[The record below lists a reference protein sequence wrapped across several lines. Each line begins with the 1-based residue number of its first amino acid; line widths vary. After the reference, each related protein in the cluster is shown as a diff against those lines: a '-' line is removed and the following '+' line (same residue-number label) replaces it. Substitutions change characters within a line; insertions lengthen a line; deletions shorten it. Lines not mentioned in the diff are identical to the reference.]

1 MDYQY
6 KVIVSNQAFYK
17 EFEIPADLERV
28 KLGTTSNCEFRLN
41 PDFFFEEIEIG
52 FEKKEEWNI
61 LCNDN
66 LYISRGDIRKLLFTE
81 LKHGDVLNICYSGSG
96 EAAFELRFLI
106 DFGSDGTNYS
116 LKIDLNRIP
125 ELIIGDT
132 YSANIE
138 LSTEYSKNT
147 SVAIKQ
153 TASGVCLI
161 EKSALYGT
169 YVNGKR
175 IKGREFLNDYD
186 FISVADFSAFYKE
199 KQLYFSKT
207 NIRLNGIGD
216 LVEQVDIS
224 EKYPLFIR
232 NTRAKGI
239 IDEEKIK
246 ILDPDTIPTKPELNI
261 VTSLMPTLTMFALVV
276 ILRGIMNTS
285 GGTYVIFS
293 ICSMGM
299 GVVTSIL
306 NILNSQKKYKTDC
319 KKRRDVYLGYIE
331 NKKAEIINDRQQEL
345 QTLQE
350 LYYSTEEDL
359 QHIESFSPKL
369 FDRVPEDED
378 FLDVYIGVGEKKA
391 QKEIDYKAQEKL
403 ETGDDLCQF
412 PSQLADTYKYI
423 EKAPIVLKL
432 RKANAVGIIGKK
444 ETQYKFLENIL
455 IDIVSRQ
462 YFGDV
467 NIYAFVD
474 EDVKGY
480 DWIKMLPHVQ
490 SNDSFRNIVCNN
502 ESKNIVFEYLYKE
515 LTYRKETKNMGVHNV
530 ILILNEHGIKSH
542 PISRFIENASELNT
556 TFMFFEEDENY
567 LPLYCSQIIKLGSK
581 NEGDIYPSS
590 NKNEESHFEYY
601 QVPDEKMSK
610 IAEILAPIY
619 CEEISLDSSL
629 RKNISLYELLGIYSA
644 NDLNLEERWNKSRIY
659 DTMQVPLGVN
669 VKNEV
674 VYLNLH
680 EKFHGPHGLVAGTTG
695 SGKSEILQSFILSA
709 ATYFHPYEIGFVI
722 IDFKGG
728 GMVNQFKDLPHLI
741 GAITNIDGN
750 EIERSLKSIKAEL
763 LKRQSYFA
771 GAGVN
776 HIDKYIQL
784 YKEGKVKE
792 ALPHLVMIVDEFAEL
807 KSDQPE
813 FMKELISTAR
823 IGRSL
828 GVHLILATQKPSGV
842 VDAQIWSNSKF
853 KLCLKVQNKEDSN
866 EVLKTP
872 LAAEIK
878 EPGRAYLQVGN
889 NEIFELFQSAYSGAS
904 IDIEDSK
911 TQKTFQINKLNL
923 SGRRTCIYTKKAKK
937 KGTEKDTQ
945 LIAIVNYI
953 AAYCKQHNI
962 SRLPGIC
969 LPSLED
975 LINYINVGKTYDPID
990 TIVPIGI
997 YDDPDNQ
1004 LQAEVRLNIL
1014 EGNTLIIGSSQY
1026 GKTNLL
1032 QVIMR
1037 GIFEQYSPNEVN
1049 VYILD
1054 FASMA
1059 LKVFDGINHVGG
1071 VVTAAEDEKLKNFMR
1086 MVRLEIKYRKEIFSK
1101 MGITSFSSYKE
1112 AGRKDVPHIIVFVD
1126 NFIAL
1131 KELYSEYEEDILN
1144 LCREGVAVGITL
1156 VITSLQTNGISYKYM
1171 SNFSNR
1177 ICLYCNQGDEYSTL
1191 FDRCRMI
1198 PKNVPGRGLVSL
1210 NKKIYEY
1217 QSYLAFAGEREIER
1231 VEAIKDF
1238 TIEINSKY
1246 IGEQARKIPEVP
1258 QILNNS
1264 YVETNL
1270 KRVNMKPLQIP
1281 VGINYEDVEFVTVDL
1296 EKALTIGITGREGY
1310 GKTNLVKIFMKY
1322 LQDNVFDIPSSVY
1335 IFDDYEKELESLSMC
1350 GIVEHYSTDI
1360 TELDSILSDI
1370 ESEMQNRLELVRTD
1384 GIEMISDLPI
1394 ILIIIQN
1401 NEVYS
1406 PDGISKSTVETY
1418 KRIIKTY
1425 KNMKICFIFSNIDNV
1440 GIAYG
1445 APEMLKLV
1453 KEYNYLFVL
1462 DDLSNLRLIDINAT
1476 TLKKFKK
1483 LIEVGDGYM
1492 ITEKAIQKQKFIHME
1507 EI

>member
-175 IKGREFLNDYD
+175 IEGRAFLNDYD

-232 NTRAKGI
+232 NTRAKGT

-261 VTSLMPTLTMFALVV
+261 VTSLMPTIAMFALVI
-276 ILRGIMNTS
+276 ILRGVMDSS

-293 ICSMGM
+293 VCSMGI
-299 GVVTSIL
+299 GLLTSIL
-306 NILNSQKKYKTDC
+306 NILNSQKKYKAEC
-319 KKRRDVYLGYIE
+319 KKRRDVYLEYIE
-331 NKKAEIINDRQQEL
+331 NKKAEIADDRQQEL
-345 QTLQE
+345 KTLQE

-359 QHIESFSPKL
+359 QHIESFSSRL
-369 FDRVPEDED
+369 FDRVPEDKD
-378 FLDVYIGVGEKKA
+378 FLDVYIGIGEREA
-391 QKEIDYKAQEKL
+391 QKKIDYKAQEKL
-403 ETGDDLCQF
+403 ETGDDLCQL
-412 PSQLADTYKYI
+412 PSQLANTYKYI

-432 RKANAVGIIGKK
+432 KKANAVGIIGKK
-444 ETQYKFLENIL
+444 EKQYKFLENIL

-467 NIYAFVD
+467 NIYAFID

-480 DWIKMLPHVQ
+480 DWIKTLPHVQ
-490 SNDSFRNIVCNN
+490 SNDSFRNIVCDNK
-502 ESKNIVFEYLYKE
+502 SKNIVFEYLYKE

-556 TFMFFEEDENY
+556 TFVFFEEEEDY
-567 LPLYCSQIIKLGSK
+567 LPLYCSQIIRLGSK
-581 NEGDIYPSS
+581 NEGYMYPSA
-590 NKNEESHFEYY
+590 NKKEESHFEYY
-601 QVPDEKMSK
+601 QVPDEKMFK
-610 IAEILAPIY
+610 IAEILAPVY

-644 NDLNLEERWNKSRIY
+644 NDLNLKERWSKSRIY
-659 DTMQVPLGVN
+659 DTMEVPLGVN

-695 SGKSEILQSFILSA
+695 SGKSEILQAFILSA

-741 GAITNIDGN
+741 GAITNIDGK

-763 LKRQSYFA
+763 LKRQNHFA
-771 GAGVN
+771 EAGVN

-784 YKEGKVKE
+784 YKEGKVTE
-792 ALPHLVMIVDEFAEL
+792 PLPHLVMIVDEFAEL
-807 KSDQPE
+807 KEEQPD

-842 VDAQIWSNSKF
+842 VDEQIWSNSKF
-853 KLCLKVQNKEDSN
+853 KLCLKVQNQEDSN

-889 NEIFELFQSAYSGAS
+889 NEIFELFQSAFSGAPATVDAS
-904 IDIEDSK
+904 ETEKEFEVREVDFTGNKK
-911 TQKTFQINKLNL
+911 TIYARKNK
-923 SGRRTCIYTKKAKK
+923 KK
-937 KGTEKDTQ
+937 KGHVKNQ
-945 LIAIVNYI
+945 LEAVVEYI
-953 AAYCKQHNI
+953 SEYFKQ
-962 SRLPGIC
+962 SGQTRLQGIC
-969 LPSLED
+969 LPSLEM
-975 LINYINVGKTYDPID
+975 IID
-990 TIVPIGI
+990 YPSGTLKESMVSIGV

-1004 LQAEVRLNIL
+1004 FQGPAYVDFNNK
-1014 EGNTLIIGSSQY
+1014 NTLILGSSQY

-1032 QVIMR
+1032 MSIIR
-1037 GIFEQYSPNEVN
+1037 SIAGNTSPAQSVF
-1049 VYILD
+1049 YILD
-1054 FASMA
+1054 FGSMV
-1059 LKVFDGINHVGG
+1059 LKNFETLKHIGG
-1071 VVTAAEDEKLKNFMR
+1071 VVCSSEDEKLKNLFKLMFE
-1086 MVRLEIKYRKEIFSK
+1086 EIEIRKEK
-1101 MGITSFSSYKE
+1101 MLDVGVGSFASYLE
-1112 AGRKDVPHIIVFVD
+1112 AGYTDLPHIYLIVD
-1126 NFIAL
+1126 NMTAAM
-1131 KELYSEYEEDILN
+1131 ELYFDDDDSFLTLI
-1144 LCREGVAVGITL
+1144 REGLAVGISAI
-1156 VITSLQTNGISYKYM
+1156 VANVQTAGISYRYM
-1171 SNFSNR
+1171 SNFANR
-1177 ICLYCNQGDEYSTL
+1177 IAFYCNDSSEYMNL
-1191 FDRCRMI
+1191 FDHSTME
-1198 PKNVPGRGLVSL
+1198 PDEKPGRCIIEIE
-1210 NKKIYEY
+1210 KQIYTC
-1217 QSYLAFAGEREIER
+1217 QTYLAFSGEKEIDR
-1231 VEAIKDF
+1231 INAIKKF
-1238 TIEINSKY
+1238 VEVTNSKY
-1246 IGEQARKIPEVP
+1246 GEARA
-1258 QILNNS
+1258 
-1264 YVETNL
+1264 
-1270 KRVNMKPLQIP
+1270 RQIP
-1281 VGINYEDVEFVTVDL
+1281 YIPTILESEVLEREYKCTCTDYNLPIGLSYADVSPIIMNFAQLGVLGLCGGELENRIGFITYAIQQLEQQMQEYPLETVIIDDVSKEL
-1296 EKALTIGITGREGY
+1296 APL
-1310 GKTNLVKIFMKY
+1310 KTNLSVINYTLDIDVIQEVLERWYEELNDRYDRLILEDNSFENDKLLLLLINNNDVAKKIDEDIDLTDKFNEIITRFKNLKVAIIFTNYQNNTVSYDAPVPLVKIRDDKHLLY
-1322 LQDNVFDIPSSVY
+1322 FDEMDKLKP
-1335 IFDDYEKELESLSMC
+1335 FDAPYEVIKA
-1350 GIVEHYSTDI
+1350 
-1360 TELDSILSDI
+1360 
-1370 ESEMQNRLELVRTD
+1370 NKKRLEKGD
-1384 GIEMISDLPI
+1384 AFYIHDDLF
-1394 ILIIIQN
+1394 
-1401 NEVYS
+1401 EKV
-1406 PDGISKSTVETY
+1406 
-1418 KRIIKTY
+1418 
-1425 KNMKICFIFSNIDNV
+1425 
-1440 GIAYG
+1440 
-1445 APEMLKLV
+1445 KLV
-1453 KEYNYLFVL
+1453 
-1462 DDLSNLRLIDINAT
+1462 T
-1476 TLKKFKK
+1476 C
-1483 LIEVGDGYM
+1483 
-1492 ITEKAIQKQKFIHME
+1492 EKV
-1507 EI
+1507 